1 MQKYILFLLPQVFNQ
16 LFSSFFSF
24 LNYTHFFFEIHSL
37 LVYSFFIL
45 FREGFEALL
54 ISILVFTYLD
64 KVNARHQ
71 RPAVI
76 WGLIAGVVVSLL
88 TALAVKKIAAITHAH
103 QELFE
108 GSVMLIAS
116 GMLAYVAYFSHSA
129 KQHVEGK
136 VDKAVSTG
144 NPFFLSLTVF
154 FAIIREGFEVV
165 LFYAALFTSTIY
177 STIPVIAGAITGT
190 LALVFVYFG
199 QERIMAA
206 FQSIGSES
214 YQELLYLV
222 FVFILVLVAIF
233 SFLRKYSIIPIIGA
247 MCCLYLMIE
256 IPPVSWLWF
265 LYGWE

>member
-1 MQKYILFLLPQVFNQ
+1 MTETLTPYL
-16 LFSSFFSF
+16 S
-24 LNYTHFFFEIHSL
+24 
-37 LVYSFFIL
+37 SFFIL

-116 GMLAYVAYFSHSA
+116 GMLAYVSYFSHSA

-190 LALVFVYFG
+190 LALIFVYFG
-199 QERIMAA
+199 LNKIT
-206 FQSIGSES
+206 
-214 YQELLYLV
+214 
-222 FVFILVLVAIF
+222 
-233 SFLRKYSIIPIIGA
+233 KIIPMGTFFRISSILLLLLSVYFGYEGA
-247 MCCLYLMIE
+247 KDFYAGLRELKVI
-256 IPPVSWLWF
+256 
-265 LYGWE
+265 

>member
-1 MQKYILFLLPQVFNQ
+1 MTETLTPYL
-16 LFSSFFSF
+16 S
-24 LNYTHFFFEIHSL
+24 
-37 LVYSFFIL
+37 SFFIL

-64 KVNARHQ
+64 KMNARHH
-71 RPAVI
+71 RPAVM
-76 WGLIAGVVVSLL
+76 WGLVAGIVVSLL

-136 VDKAVSTG
+136 VDKAISTG

-154 FAIIREGFEVV
+154 FSIIREGFEVV
-165 LFYAALFTSTIY
+165 LFYAALFTSAIY
-177 STIPVIAGAITGT
+177 STLPVIAGAITGT

-199 QERIMAA
+199 LNKIT
-206 FQSIGSES
+206 
-214 YQELLYLV
+214 
-222 FVFILVLVAIF
+222 
-233 SFLRKYSIIPIIGA
+233 KIIPIGSFFRISSILLLLLSVYFGYEGA
-247 MCCLYLMIE
+247 KEFYAGLRELKVI
-256 IPPVSWLWF
+256 
-265 LYGWE
+265 

>member
-1 MQKYILFLLPQVFNQ
+1 MTETLTPYL
-16 LFSSFFSF
+16 S
-24 LNYTHFFFEIHSL
+24 
-37 LVYSFFIL
+37 SFFIL

-64 KVNARHQ
+64 KMNARHH
-71 RPAVI
+71 RPAVM
-76 WGLIAGVVVSLL
+76 WGLVAGIVMSLL

-165 LFYAALFTSTIY
+165 LFFAALFTSTIY
-177 STIPVIAGAITGT
+177 SAVPVIAGAITGT
-190 LALVFVYFG
+190 LALIFVYFG
-199 QERIMAA
+199 LNKIT
-206 FQSIGSES
+206 
-214 YQELLYLV
+214 
-222 FVFILVLVAIF
+222 
-233 SFLRKYSIIPIIGA
+233 KIIPMGTFFRISSILLLMLSVYFGYEGA
-247 MCCLYLMIE
+247 KDFYAGLRELKVI
-256 IPPVSWLWF
+256 
-265 LYGWE
+265 

>member
-1 MQKYILFLLPQVFNQ
+1 MTETLTPYL
-16 LFSSFFSF
+16 S
-24 LNYTHFFFEIHSL
+24 
-37 LVYSFFIL
+37 SFFIL

-71 RPAVI
+71 RPAVF
-76 WGLIAGVVVSLL
+76 WGLIAGIVVSLI

-144 NPFFLSLTVF
+144 NSFILSLTVF

-177 STIPVIAGAITGT
+177 SAVPVIAGAITGT
-190 LALVFVYFG
+190 LALVLVYFSLDKITKIIPMGTFFRVSSILLLLLSVYFG
-199 QERIMAA
+199 YEGAKDFYAGLR
-206 FQSIGSES
+206 
-214 YQELLYLV
+214 ELKV
-222 FVFILVLVAIF
+222 I
-233 SFLRKYSIIPIIGA
+233 
-247 MCCLYLMIE
+247 
-256 IPPVSWLWF
+256 
-265 LYGWE
+265 

>member
-1 MQKYILFLLPQVFNQ
+1 MTETLTPYL
-16 LFSSFFSF
+16 S
-24 LNYTHFFFEIHSL
+24 
-37 LVYSFFIL
+37 SFFIL

-71 RPAVI
+71 RPAVF
-76 WGLIAGVVVSLL
+76 WGLIAGIVMSLI

-144 NPFFLSLTVF
+144 NSFILSLTVF

-190 LALVFVYFG
+190 LALVLVYFG
-199 QERIMAA
+199 LNKITKIIPMGTFFRV
-206 FQSIGSES
+206 S
-214 YQELLYLV
+214 
-222 FVFILVLVAIF
+222 
-233 SFLRKYSIIPIIGA
+233 SIILLMLSVYFGYEGA
-247 MCCLYLMIE
+247 KDFYAGLRELKVI
-256 IPPVSWLWF
+256 
-265 LYGWE
+265 

>member
-1 MQKYILFLLPQVFNQ
+1 M
-16 LFSSFFSF
+16 
-24 LNYTHFFFEIHSL
+24 
-37 LVYSFFIL
+37 L
-45 FREGFEALL
+45 FRSEALL
-54 ISILVFTYLD
+54 ISIIVFTYLD

-71 RPAVI
+71 RPAVF
-76 WGLIAGVVVSLL
+76 WGLIAGIVMSLI

-144 NPFFLSLTVF
+144 NSFILSLTVF

-190 LALVFVYFG
+190 LALVLVYFG
-199 QERIMAA
+199 LNKITKIIPMGTFFRV
-206 FQSIGSES
+206 S
-214 YQELLYLV
+214 
-222 FVFILVLVAIF
+222 
-233 SFLRKYSIIPIIGA
+233 SIILLMLSVYFGYEGA
-247 MCCLYLMIE
+247 KDFYAGLRELKVI
-256 IPPVSWLWF
+256 
-265 LYGWE
+265 

>member
-1 MQKYILFLLPQVFNQ
+1 MTETLTPYL
-16 LFSSFFSF
+16 S
-24 LNYTHFFFEIHSL
+24 
-37 LVYSFFIL
+37 SFFIL

-71 RPAVI
+71 RPAVF
-76 WGLIAGVVVSLL
+76 WGLIAGIVVSLI

-144 NPFFLSLTVF
+144 NSFVLSLTVF

-177 STIPVIAGAITGT
+177 SAVPVIAGAITGT
-190 LALVFVYFG
+190 LALIIVYFG
-199 QERIMAA
+199 LNKIT
-206 FQSIGSES
+206 
-214 YQELLYLV
+214 
-222 FVFILVLVAIF
+222 
-233 SFLRKYSIIPIIGA
+233 KIIPMGTFFRVSSILLLLLSVYFGYEGA
-247 MCCLYLMIE
+247 KDFYAGLRELKVI
-256 IPPVSWLWF
+256 
-265 LYGWE
+265 

>member
-1 MQKYILFLLPQVFNQ
+1 MTETLTPYL
-16 LFSSFFSF
+16 S
-24 LNYTHFFFEIHSL
+24 
-37 LVYSFFIL
+37 SFFIL

-64 KVNARHQ
+64 KMNARHH
-71 RPAVI
+71 RPAVM
-76 WGLIAGVVVSLL
+76 WGLVAGVVVSLL
-88 TALAVKKIAAITHAH
+88 TAFAVKKIAAITHAH

-177 STIPVIAGAITGT
+177 STVPVIAGAVTGT

-199 QERIMAA
+199 LNKIT
-206 FQSIGSES
+206 
-214 YQELLYLV
+214 
-222 FVFILVLVAIF
+222 
-233 SFLRKYSIIPIIGA
+233 KIIPMGTFFRISSILLLLLSVYFGYEGA
-247 MCCLYLMIE
+247 KDFYAGLRELKVI
-256 IPPVSWLWF
+256 
-265 LYGWE
+265 

>member
-1 MQKYILFLLPQVFNQ
+1 MTETLTPYL
-16 LFSSFFSF
+16 S
-24 LNYTHFFFEIHSL
+24 
-37 LVYSFFIL
+37 SFFIL

-64 KVNARHQ
+64 KMNARHH
-71 RPAVI
+71 RPAVM
-76 WGLIAGVVVSLL
+76 WGLVAGIVMSLL

-165 LFYAALFTSTIY
+165 LFYAPYLLQQFT
-177 STIPVIAGAITGT
+177 A
-190 LALVFVYFG
+190 
-199 QERIMAA
+199 Q
-206 FQSIGSES
+206 
-214 YQELLYLV
+214 
-222 FVFILVLVAIF
+222 
-233 SFLRKYSIIPIIGA
+233 
-247 MCCLYLMIE
+247 CL
-256 IPPVSWLWF
+256 
-265 LYGWE
+265 

>member
-1 MQKYILFLLPQVFNQ
+1 MY
-16 LFSSFFSF
+16 
-24 LNYTHFFFEIHSL
+24 ESL
-37 LVYSFFIL
+37 APYLSSFFIL

-54 ISILVFTYLD
+54 IAILVFTYLD

-71 RPAVI
+71 RPAVM
-76 WGLIAGVVVSLL
+76 WGLVAGVVASLIL
-88 TALAVKKIAAITHAH
+88 ALAVKQIAAITHAH
-103 QELFE
+103 EEIFE

-177 STIPVIAGAITGT
+177 STVPVIAGAITGT
-190 LALVFVYFG
+190 LALIFVYFG
-199 QERIMAA
+199 LNKIT
-206 FQSIGSES
+206 
-214 YQELLYLV
+214 
-222 FVFILVLVAIF
+222 
-233 SFLRKYSIIPIIGA
+233 KIIPMGTFFRISSVLLLLLSFYFGYEGAKDFYAGLRELKII
-247 MCCLYLMIE
+247 
-256 IPPVSWLWF
+256 
-265 LYGWE
+265 

>member
-1 MQKYILFLLPQVFNQ
+1 MTETLTPYL
-16 LFSSFFSF
+16 S
-24 LNYTHFFFEIHSL
+24 
-37 LVYSFFIL
+37 SFFIL

-64 KVNARHQ
+64 KMNARHH
-71 RPAVI
+71 RPAVM
-76 WGLIAGVVVSLL
+76 WGLVAGIVVSLL

-177 STIPVIAGAITGT
+177 SAVPVIAGAITGT

-199 QERIMAA
+199 LNKIT
-206 FQSIGSES
+206 
-214 YQELLYLV
+214 
-222 FVFILVLVAIF
+222 
-233 SFLRKYSIIPIIGA
+233 KIIPMGTFFRISSILLLMLSVYFGYEGA
-247 MCCLYLMIE
+247 KDFYAGLRELKVI
-256 IPPVSWLWF
+256 
-265 LYGWE
+265 

>member
-1 MQKYILFLLPQVFNQ
+1 MTETLTPYL
-16 LFSSFFSF
+16 S
-24 LNYTHFFFEIHSL
+24 
-37 LVYSFFIL
+37 SFFIL

-71 RPAVI
+71 RPAVF
-76 WGLIAGVVVSLL
+76 WGLIAGIVVSLI

-144 NPFFLSLTVF
+144 NSFVLSLTVF

-177 STIPVIAGAITGT
+177 SAVPVIAGAITGT
-190 LALVFVYFG
+190 LALVLVYFG
-199 QERIMAA
+199 LNKIT
-206 FQSIGSES
+206 
-214 YQELLYLV
+214 
-222 FVFILVLVAIF
+222 
-233 SFLRKYSIIPIIGA
+233 KIIPMGTFFRVSSILLLLLSVYFGYEGA
-247 MCCLYLMIE
+247 KDFYAGLRELKVI
-256 IPPVSWLWF
+256 
-265 LYGWE
+265 